1 MKTPVCNL
9 PDRTNNK
16 VLQEEL
22 GAVFMEKK
30 AINATVDKLK
40 QKIIVRLFLTEEHKS

>member
-22 GAVFMEKK
+22 GAVLMEKK
-30 AINATVDKLK
+30 AINATLET
-40 QKIIVRLFLTEEHKS
+40 QKTEANIAETFS